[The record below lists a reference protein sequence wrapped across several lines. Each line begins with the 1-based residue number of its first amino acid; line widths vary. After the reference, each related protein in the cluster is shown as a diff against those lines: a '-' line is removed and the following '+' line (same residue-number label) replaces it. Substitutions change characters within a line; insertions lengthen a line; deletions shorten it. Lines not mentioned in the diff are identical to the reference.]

1 MFESLM
7 QKKTLLAGLL
17 VIVLAFTLAACDAD
31 TTDPGV
37 DDNGAFQQPLATDD
51 GFLGDDSGD
60 VVTDTFDLTDEV
72 TGTEEMT
79 GTDDMDT
86 DDDAALD
93 DSNEEGVDDPLDD
106 SDEVGIVWEDDE
118 FELKG
123 YVVGAPDLVSNTLT
137 VDANGEEYTVWVGA
151 DAVFEDEL
159 LLEDLMDG
167 DMVEIEGM
175 RDEAGDLWAT
185 LIEREDDSDL
195 SDS

>member
-7 QKKTLLAGLL
+7 QKRTLLAGLL

-86 DDDAALD
+86 DDDAA
-93 DSNEEGVDDPLDD
+93 LDD

-185 LIEREDDSDL
+185 LIERKDDSDL